1 MKKLLALVL
10 ALCMVFVLCACG
22 AAEPQAETS
31 DAEDSAAAAPSSDVK
46 IGVILVGDETE
57 GYTLAHMEG
66 IEEAM
71 DALDLAEDQVIFKK
85 SIPESSECYDT
96 AQELIESDGCT
107 AIFSNSYGHQNYMVQ
122 AAEDYEDVAFVS
134 MTGDF
139 AAISGCDN
147 FSNAFTNVY
156 ESRYVSG
163 VVAGMK
169 LQELDKAG
177 EIKDKNKNADGT
189 VKVGYVGAFNYA
201 EVVSGYTAFYLG
213 LTSVYPNASM
223 EVDYTNSWFDV
234 DKEAAMAEK
243 FISDGCII
251 ISQHADSTGAP
262 SACEKALKD
271 GTTVYSVGYNVD
283 MLDVAPNAAL
293 TSAGNVWGVYYTY
306 AFQQLLDG
314 KPIKTDWAEGY
325 NEDAVRITPL
335 GKSCAEGTEEKV
347 EEVIAGL
354 KDGSIQVFD
363 TDSFTVSEENIAI
376 TKEKGNN
383 AIVTTD
389 AKGHVTSAKEDLSH
403 YSFSSGAPELEYE
416 GEIIE
421 AIKDGAFAESE
432 ARSAPYFTLRI
443 DGITELS

>member
-177 EIKDKNKNADGT
+177 KIKDKNKNADGT

-201 EVVSGYTAFYLG
+201 EVVSGYTAFFLG

-262 SACEKALKD
+262 SACQKALKD

-283 MLDVAPNAAL
+283 MLEVAPDAAL

-325 NEDAVRITPL
+325 NEDAVHITAL

-354 KDGSIQVFD
+354 KDGSIKVFD
-363 TDSFTVSEENIAI
+363 TANFTVSKENIAL
-376 TKEKGNN
+376 TKDKSG
-383 AIVTTD
+383 AVVTTD
-389 AKGHVTSAKEDLSH
+389 ADGHVTSVKEDLS
-403 YSFSSGAPELEYE
+403 YYDFSSGAPELVYE
-416 GEIIE
+416 GKTIE
-421 AIKDGAFAESE
+421 AIKDGAFAESD
-432 ARSAPYFTLRI
+432 ARSAPYFNVRI

>member
-22 AAEPQAETS
+22 TAEPQAETS

-66 IEEAM
+66 IEAAM
-71 DALDLAEDQVIFKK
+71 ENVGLDDDQVIFKK

-96 AQELIESDGCT
+96 AVDLIEGDGCT
-107 AIFSNSYGHQNYMVQ
+107 AIISNSYGHQNYMVQ
-122 AAEDYEDVAFVS
+122 AAEDYEDVTFIS

-147 FSNAFTNVY
+147 FSNAFTKVF

-169 LQELDKAG
+169 LKELEDEGKLT
-177 EIKDKNKNADGT
+177 DKNYNADGT
-189 VKVGYVGAFNYA
+189 AKVGYVGAYNYA

-213 LTSVYPNASM
+213 LVSVYPNASM

-243 FISDGCII
+243 FISDGCAI

-262 SACEKALKD
+262 SACQKALDD
-271 GTTVYSVGYNVD
+271 GTVVYSVGYNVD
-283 MLDVAPNAAL
+283 MLGVAPDAAL
-293 TSAGNVWGVYYTY
+293 TSASNNWEVYYTY

-314 KPIKTDWAEGY
+314 KAVKTDWAEGY
-325 NEDAVRITPL
+325 DEDAVRITEL
-335 GKSCAEGTEEKV
+335 GDSCAEGTAEKV

-354 KDGSIQVFD
+354 KDGSIKVFD
-363 TDSFTVSEENIAI
+363 TSTFTVSEENVQLTLDKSGAV
-376 TKEKGNN
+376 
-383 AIVTTD
+383 VTTD
-389 AKGHVTSAKEDLSH
+389 DDGVVTSVKEDLS
-403 YSFSSGAPELEYE
+403 YFDFSSGSPELVYE
-416 GEIIE
+416 GKTIE
-421 AIKDGAFAESE
+421 AIEDGAFEESD
-432 ARSAPYFTLRI
+432 ARSAPYFNVRI

>member
-22 AAEPQAETS
+22 TAEPQAETS

-71 DALDLAEDQVIFKK
+71 DALDLADDQVIFKK

-163 VVAGMK
+163 VVAGLK

-213 LTSVYPNASM
+213 LTSIYPNASM

-262 SACEKALKD
+262 SACQKALKD

-283 MLDVAPNAAL
+283 MLEVAPDAAL

-325 NEDAVRITPL
+325 NEDAVQITPL

-363 TDSFTVSEENIAI
+363 TDSFTVSEENIAL
-376 TKEKGNN
+376 TKEKSG
-383 AIVTTD
+383 AVVTTD
-389 AKGHVTSAKEDLSH
+389 ADGRVTSVKEDLS
-403 YSFSSGAPELEYE
+403 YFDFSSGAPELVYE
-416 GEIIE
+416 GKTIE
-421 AIKDGAFAESE
+421 AIKDGAFAESD
-432 ARSAPYFTLRI
+432 ARSAPYFNLRI

>member
-22 AAEPQAETS
+22 TAEPQAETS
-31 DAEDSAAAAPSSDVK
+31 DAEESSAAVASSDVK

-66 IEEAM
+66 IEAAM
-71 DALDLAEDQVIFKK
+71 ENVGLEEGQVIFKK

-107 AIFSNSYGHQNYMVQ
+107 AIFSNSYGHQNYMVA

-147 FSNAFTNVY
+147 FSNAFTKVF

-169 LQELDKAG
+169 LQELDEAG
-177 EIKDKNKNADGT
+177 KIADKNKNADGT

-262 SACEKALKD
+262 SACQKALKD

-283 MLDVAPNAAL
+283 MLEVAPDAAL
-293 TSAGNVWGVYYTY
+293 TSAGNVWEVYYTY

-314 KPIKTDWAEGY
+314 KPIDTDWAEGY
-325 NEDAVRITPL
+325 SEDAVSITPL
-335 GKSCAEGTEEKV
+335 GDSCAEGTEEKV

-354 KDGSIQVFD
+354 KDGSIKVFD
-363 TDSFTVSEENIAI
+363 TANFTVSEENIAL
-376 TKEKGNN
+376 TLDKSG
-383 AIVTTD
+383 AVVTTD
-389 AKGHVTSAKEDLSH
+389 DSGHVTSVKEDLS
-403 YSFSSGAPELEYE
+403 YLDFSATPPEVVYE
-416 GEIIE
+416 GSTIE
-421 AIKDGAFAESE
+421 AIEDGAFAESE
-432 ARSAPYFTLRI
+432 ARSAPYFNVRI